1 MAQISWGASVTFRVT
16 DSLHRFLRS
25 MWRWSLAG
33 SGHVPS
39 RRCGFN
45 SKASG
50 PADDGGREGVFLLW
64 ISRIGELGS
73 ALASGNVEKTRRCLQ
88 WLRWLQKSNP
98 VFKCDCVL
106 RCQRSDGEDWHI
118 LIRGRFTELWSVQH
132 RNIDILHWHKVLPN
146 KGKPI
151 FQDFVYSS
159 NYNS

>member
-25 MWRWSLAG
+25 MWHWSLAG

-45 SKASG
+45 SKASAG
-50 PADDGGREGVFLLW
+50 PVDQRMMENARASFYYESVE
-64 ISRIGELGS
+64 IGELGS

-106 RCQRSDGEDWHI
+106 RCQRSDGED
-118 LIRGRFTELWSVQH
+118 RFTELWSVQH